1 MEATEMFN
9 ILDSTDSTNNYAM
22 ALVHEGLA
30 KHGMAWFARH
40 QTAGRGQQ
48 GKRWETV
55 PGENIA
61 ISIALQP
68 GRAFFQ
74 NQFFFNAVIAN
85 TCYDFFKKHAG
96 TDVSIKWPNDI
107 YWRDRKAGG
116 LLIENKL
123 MGNIW
128 KWAIVGIGI
137 NINQTEFD
145 PLLPNPVSLK
155 QITGKHYEPV
165 ELARDLHEML
175 LKNTGVVSENDIP
188 AILDHYNSH
197 LYKKGELVRFKKGA
211 VVFESRV
218 KEVNRSGKLVT
229 EDSMERE
236 FAFNEIEW
244 LKPVEN

>member
-1 MEATEMFN
+1 
-9 ILDSTDSTNNYAM
+9 
-22 ALVHEGLA
+22 
-30 KHGMAWFARH
+30 
-40 QTAGRGQQ
+40 
-48 GKRWETV
+48 
-55 PGENIA
+55 
-61 ISIALQP
+61 
-68 GRAFFQ
+68 
-74 NQFFFNAVIAN
+74 
-85 TCYDFFKKHAG
+85 
-96 TDVSIKWPNDI
+96 
-107 YWRDRKAGG
+107 
-116 LLIENKL
+116 
-123 MGNIW
+123 MGSIW

-218 KEVNRSGKLVT
+218 KEVNRFGKLVT